1 MLEAIYEH
9 APKLSNLRESLVLSN
24 VSSSN
29 LMQGGTNLEN
39 FLDYLYNDKDKHE
52 VFTKIDERFH
62 EITEKYRIEIMY
74 DENNLVTS
82 PLTTSLD

>member
-1 MLEAIYEH
+1 VLEAIYEH

-39 FLDYLYNDKDKHE
+39 FLDYLYNDKDK
-52 VFTKIDERFH
+52 
-62 EITEKYRIEIMY
+62 
-74 DENNLVTS
+74 
-82 PLTTSLD
+82 PGSLQK